1 MLPLG
6 TGVEVGVDVVLVQEQ
21 QTTTEGTIKKSA
33 VNFHQNCP
41 RIHKDNFFYC
51 RPILTFSYNQK
62 LAANTRNQIHRLK
75 KLITFPENHHLT
87 RFPPS
92 IQQLS
97 IGGID
102 NREEH
107 SYKETKVKTEKNEN
121 HYLFMAGV
129 GQKAYT
135 YFLIL
140 IAVPMME

>member
-33 VNFHQNCP
+33 VNFHQNGP
-41 RIHKDNFFYC
+41 HIHKDNFFYF

-62 LAANTRNQIHRLK
+62 LAANTRNQVHRLK

-87 RFPPS
+87 RFSPS

-97 IGGID
+97 TGGTD

-107 SYKETKVKTEKNEN
+107 SYKETKFKTEKNEN
-121 HYLFMAGV
+121 HYLLMARV

-135 YFLIL
+135 YIL
-140 IAVPMME
+140 F